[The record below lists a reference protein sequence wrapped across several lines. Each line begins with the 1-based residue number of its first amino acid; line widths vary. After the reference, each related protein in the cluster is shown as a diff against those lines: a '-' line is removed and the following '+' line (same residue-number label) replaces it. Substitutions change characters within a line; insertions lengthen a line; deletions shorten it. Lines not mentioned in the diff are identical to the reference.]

1 MSILPTMF
9 CFRSCVGK
17 GRFILKTDRMHF
29 EVPLSDFLCRLLC
42 SVQINGLLPSKI
54 DPARILHEQRGEPR
68 VAGNTSIVSNGGDP
82 LRGPLWNLGVMR
94 DKNRKR
100 DISHC

>member
-1 MSILPTMF
+1 
-9 CFRSCVGK
+9 
-17 GRFILKTDRMHF
+17 MHF
-29 EVPLSDFLCRLLC
+29 DVPLSDFLCHPLC

-54 DPARILHEQRGEPR
+54 DPARILHKQSGELR
-68 VAGNTSIVSNGGDP
+68 VGGNTSIVSSGGDP

-94 DKNRKR
+94 DKDRKR